1 MSMKHVEWKPPFLCT
16 YSISLFYPIILT
28 CIFVGTTKQATHLLT
43 KNSTFDALNVSFNV
57 NRRLIKALEMW
68 IDNQKPIMLAKK
80 NQLPPN
86 IMTTHL
92 TKPAA
97 IQIIRQEKNDENSY
111 ISPCQNILLKNSSK
125 RNQKFFK
132 IS

>member
-1 MSMKHVEWKPPFLCT
+1 
-16 YSISLFYPIILT
+16 
-28 CIFVGTTKQATHLLT
+28 
-43 KNSTFDALNVSFNV
+43 
-57 NRRLIKALEMW
+57 MW